1 MSDVAVGMESMVN
14 AIGANGAAA
23 AFRAKILH
31 FTDQPDPI
39 TGAGIEYFDD
49 GVLVVEQGRVKALG
63 DAQQMAAAGFDLQS
77 CQHFPDQLIMPGF
90 IDSHIHY
97 PQTSVIASYGEQ
109 LLDWLNN
116 YTFPSEAR
124 FANAEFAALA
134 AHEFLKIL
142 LQNGT
147 TTAMVYTTVFAQSTE
162 AFFAAAAQMNLRM
175 ISGKV
180 MMDRN
185 APDYLLDTPA
195 SSEQDCRALIERWH
209 QQGRQLYALTP
220 RFAPTS
226 TPEQLAGTG
235 KLYAQY
241 PGLYL
246 QTHLSENLQE
256 MAWIKE
262 LYPKAR
268 DYLDVYDQFG
278 LLGPR
283 SVFGHGIHLSDLE
296 VERLAQTG
304 SGIAFC
310 PTSNLFLGSGLL
322 DMARLENAGVP
333 VSLATDVGGGTSF
346 SQLRTLAEAY
356 KVLQLQGQNLHPL
369 KGFYMATL
377 GNARALQLDNYLG
390 NFAPGKEADFV
401 VINLGATPLQALRQS
416 SVQSDSPDS
425 VKSLAEKLFA
435 LMTLGDEHNIAH
447 TYVMGKKVFSRAPA
461 TEGALSWAI

>member
-1 MSDVAVGMESMVN
+1 MSVDAV
-14 AIGANGAAA
+14 A

-31 FTDQPDPI
+31 FTGLPDPT
-39 TGAGIEYFDD
+39 TGAGIEFYED

-63 DAQQMAAAGFDLQS
+63 DAQQMAAQGFDLAS
-77 CQHFPDQLIMPGF
+77 CRHFPDQLIMPGF
-90 IDSHIHY
+90 IDSHMHY
-97 PQTSVIASYGEQ
+97 PQTQVIASYGEQ

-116 YTFPSEAR
+116 YTFPQEAK
-124 FANAEFAALA
+124 FSDAELA
-134 AHEFLKIL
+134 ASAADDFLKIC

-147 TTAMVYTTVFAQSTE
+147 TSAMVYTTVFPQSTE
-162 AFFAAAAQMNLRM
+162 AFFTAAQKMNLRM
-175 ISGKV
+175 IAGKV

-195 SSEQDCRALIERWH
+195 QSEKDCRELIERWH
-209 QQGRQLYALTP
+209 NNGRQQYALTP

-226 TPEQLAGTG
+226 TREQLAVTG
-235 KLYAQY
+235 KLYAEY

-256 MAWIKE
+256 IAWIKE
-262 LYPKAR
+262 LFPQAR
-268 DYLDVYDQFG
+268 NYLDVYDQFG

-283 SVFGHGIHLSDLE
+283 SVFGHGIHLSDEE

-304 SGIAFC
+304 SGVAFC
-310 PTSNLFLGSGLL
+310 PTSNTFLGSGLL
-322 DMARLENAGVP
+322 DMARLEKAGVP

-377 GNARALQLDNYLG
+377 GNARALQLDNCIG
-390 NFAPGKEADFV
+390 NFETGKEADFI
-401 VINLGATPLQALRQS
+401 VIDLGATPLQSLRQS
-416 SVQSDSPDS
+416 T
-425 VKSLAEKLFA
+425 AATITEKLFA
-435 LMTLGDEHNIAH
+435 LMTLGDEHNIAS
-447 TYVMGKKVFSRAPA
+447 TFLMGKEVFSRASA
-461 TEGALSWAI
+461 VEGAMSWKV